1 MNSKPEIS
9 LELHDTEWEFT
20 YTDHERKIVRAIVV
34 DDEENYYFVKV
45 QRNDDFG
52 RLTLIET
59 ASGGVENGE
68 NPDEAI
74 KRELKEELGADVDI
88 ICKIGTVKDFYNLIH
103 RRNINNYYLCR
114 IKSLGE
120 KNMTKEEIEEFH
132 LATLK
137 LSYDEAAAEYNR
149 CSKTK
154 LGKLI
159 AERELPILK
168 RARELMSMQ
177 SKCIEKNA
185 L

>member
-1 MNSKPEIS
+1 MNNKPEIS

-59 ASGGVENGE
+59 AGGGVENGE

-88 ICKIGTVKDFYNLIH
+88 ICKI
-103 RRNINNYYLCR
+103 
-114 IKSLGE
+114 
-120 KNMTKEEIEEFH
+120 
-132 LATLK
+132 
-137 LSYDEAAAEYNR
+137 
-149 CSKTK
+149 
-154 LGKLI
+154 
-159 AERELPILK
+159 
-168 RARELMSMQ
+168 
-177 SKCIEKNA
+177 
-185 L
+185 